1 MEEKRSTLGQVQ
13 DCLALYNAAVVGMR
27 PEENLG
33 LAHLLQL
40 LNSCFGEAYRA
51 KEEGRPLAWIN
62 FGIPSEIF
70 WAMDIVP
77 VVVDVLAGLVAPTIL
92 GSIATG
98 YIDIAQEHFPDYI
111 CANNKVLLGA
121 VLSGEMSAPD
131 VFVHP
136 ANPCDSNL
144 ATYPVIAQHSNFPY
158 FCVDMPY
165 FKNERGVQY
174 VANELKR
181 LIAFLE
187 EKTNRKLDLDRLR
200 QAMEY
205 SNLAHEY
212 FLKTAVL
219 REAVPCPYSSIDVWA
234 EYPAVLCM
242 AGRPELVD
250 YFKKRYEMTKAKVDR
265 CEGGTTT
272 VKEKFRVVWI
282 YGAPAFDILIFLWL
296 ENEYGAVAVGNM
308 NSNFVMKPVEDISD
322 YDKIMTGLAKKT
334 MLMPMTREC
343 GGPWE
348 DYLDP
353 TIELLRR
360 YKADLAVFGGNVGC
374 KASWAIIKMV
384 KDKISDELGIP
395 TLVLEMD
402 LFDPRIASSDYIKDQ
417 FAKIFETVLKR

>member
-1 MEEKRSTLGQVQ
+1 MEERKGTLGQVL
-13 DCLALYNAAVVGMR
+13 DCLDLYNAAVVGMR
-27 PEENLG
+27 PEDNIGLANLLG
-33 LAHLLQL
+33 LL
-40 LNSCFGEAYRA
+40 SGCYDEAYRA
-51 KEEGRPLAWIN
+51 KQEGRPLAWIN

-77 VVVDVLAGLVAPTIL
+77 VVVDVTAGLVAPTLL
-92 GSIATG
+92 GSTAMK
-98 YIDIAQEHFPDYI
+98 YIDIAHEQVPDYI
-111 CANNKVLLGA
+111 CGNNKVLMGA
-121 VLSGEMSAPD
+121 LLSGEISAPD

-144 ATYPVIAQHSNFPY
+144 ATYPVIAKYSNFPY

-165 FKNERGVQY
+165 YKNERGTEF

-181 LIAFLE
+181 MISFLE
-187 EKTNRKLDLDRLR
+187 KETNRKLDFNRLR

-212 FLKTAVL
+212 FLKLAAL

-234 EYPAVLCM
+234 EYPALLCM

-250 YFKKRYEMTKAKVDR
+250 YFEKRYEITKEKVAKG
-265 CEGGTTT
+265 EGGITT
-272 VKEKFRVVWI
+272 VQEKYRTVWI
-282 YGAPAFDILIFLWL
+282 YGAPAFDVLIFLWL

-353 TIELLRR
+353 TIDLLKR
-360 YKADLAVFGGNVGC
+360 YKADLAIFGGNTAC
-374 KASWAIIKMV
+374 KASWAVIKMV
-384 KDKISDELGIP
+384 KDRIQDELGIP
-395 TLVLEMD
+395 TLILEMD
-402 LFDPRIASSDYIKDQ
+402 LFDPRIASSDSIKEQ
-417 FAKIFETVLKR
+417 FTRIFETVLQR